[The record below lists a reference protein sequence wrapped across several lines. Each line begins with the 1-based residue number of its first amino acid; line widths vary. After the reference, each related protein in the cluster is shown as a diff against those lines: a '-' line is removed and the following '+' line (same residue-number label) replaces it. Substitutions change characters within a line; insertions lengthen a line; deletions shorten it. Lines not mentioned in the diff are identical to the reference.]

1 MKKLKK
7 MKKDFPS
14 VDISELTYLLSL
26 TNLLDFKIIKHEQ
39 SKQKIDGKKF
49 IKCIPSNL
57 IDKLDEVIDIICKN
71 IINPNIFKIFEMLST
86 LSNLKLSKKL
96 TTRILNATTFIGIA
110 YLIVISALNA

>member
-14 VDISELTYLLSL
+14 VDISELTYLLAL

-39 SKQKIDGKKF
+39 SKQKVDGKKF
-49 IKCIPSNL
+49 IKCIPLNL
-57 IDKLDEVIDIICKN
+57 IDKLEEVIDIICKK
-71 IINPNIFKIFEMLST
+71 IINPKTFKTFEMLST

-96 TTRILNATTFIGIA
+96 TTRILNATTLIGIA
-110 YLIVISALNA
+110 YLEVISALNA